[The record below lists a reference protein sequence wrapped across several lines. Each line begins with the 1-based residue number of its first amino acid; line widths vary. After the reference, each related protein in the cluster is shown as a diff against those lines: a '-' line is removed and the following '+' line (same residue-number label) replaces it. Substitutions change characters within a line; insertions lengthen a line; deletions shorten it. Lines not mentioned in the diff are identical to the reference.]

1 VVSEK
6 LNYTKLYEH
15 YTKLMNQNIDDMND
29 DMRRLYM
36 LHVKNLAKP
45 LKRDDHGNK
54 EDKLDK

>member
-1 VVSEK
+1 
-6 LNYTKLYEH
+6 
-15 YTKLMNQNIDDMND
+15 MNQNIDDMND